1 MGMIT
6 ITLNGSFSFSTKQFS
21 AQGKGHAFAIA
32 EAIRWLA
39 EEELPKAI
47 VNDHE
52 CHRDGIEPGLGFG
65 GKRILQ
71 ETKDDTT

>member
-6 ITLNGSFSFSTKQFS
+6 VTLQGSFSFSTKQFS

-47 VNDHE
+47 VNDHK
-52 CHRDGIEPGLGFG
+52 CHKEGIQPVLGFG

-71 ETKDDTT
+71 EAKDNE